1 MDGNART
8 ALVTGSTD
16 GLGQYVAQALAR
28 EGFHVLVH
36 GRDRDRAE
44 IVVAGIREAGG
55 IATSYLA
62 DLSSL
67 TGVRALARDIQADHR
82 RLDLLINNA
91 GIGAVGRYP
100 DRHVGEDGFEL
111 RFTVNYLSG
120 FLLTHLLLEP
130 LKACGSSRIINVTS
144 ASQRRLSFGN
154 VMLTDGYSGARAYG
168 QSKLA
173 QILFTFD
180 LAETLQGSGVTVN
193 CLHPG
198 AYMNTNMVRADGL
211 VPVGD
216 VGEGGDAV
224 LSLALDARF
233 GQESGLYLEGRAVAR
248 ANPQAY
254 DPVARE
260 ALRRLSL
267 SSVRPEPGWDGGFGP
282 RMSLTAKEY
291 LG

>member
-1 MDGNART
+1 MGGNART
-8 ALVTGSTD
+8 VLVTGSTD

-36 GRDRDRAE
+36 GRDRERAE
-44 IVVAGIREAGG
+44 AVVAGIREAGG
-55 IATSYLA
+55 TATPYLA

-67 TGVRALARDIQADHR
+67 AGVRALAGNVLADHP

-91 GIGAVGRYP
+91 GIGAIGRYP

-120 FLLTHLLLEP
+120 FLLTHLLLAP
-130 LKACGSSRIINVTS
+130 LKACAPSRIINVTS

-154 VMLTDGYSGARAYG
+154 LMLTDGYNGARAYG

-180 LAETLQGSGVTVN
+180 LAETLRGSGVTVN

-198 AYMNTNMVRADGL
+198 AYMNTSMVREDGL

-216 VGEGGDAV
+216 VREGGDAI

-233 GQESGLYLEGRAVAR
+233 AQESGFYFEGRAVAK

-260 ALRRLSL
+260 TLRRLSL
-267 SSVRPEPGWDGGFGP
+267 SSVRPELGCGGEGVAAVSG
-282 RMSLTAKEY
+282 R
-291 LG
+291 G